1 MQKNRNKKEV
11 FSAGYLYHTNFGT
24 FEVFRQ
30 ISRIYYGSLEIYY
43 GIESNGV
50 CLFLHSTSSICVL
63 TASLFFWTNF
73 ELYAGILVLYTY
85 MAIFEIFHW

>member
-43 GIESNGV
+43 GIESNGECSFIHVNNLNEPIGCVLSAVNKLLKWCNSIILHTSREV
-50 CLFLHSTSSICVL
+50 CLYIR
-63 TASLFFWTNF
+63 
-73 ELYAGILVLYTY
+73 
-85 MAIFEIFHW
+85 

>member
-43 GIESNGV
+43 GIESNGEYFQDHAYTRSV
-50 CLFLHSTSSICVL
+50 WKLPKFVSSTILYDQSAS
-63 TASLFFWTNF
+63 TASEPT
-73 ELYAGILVLYTY
+73 GRV
-85 MAIFEIFHW
+85 

>member
-43 GIESNGV
+43 GIESNGACV
-50 CLFLHSTSSICVL
+50 CMHVAIYSNLYPCHNLE
-63 TASLFFWTNF
+63 
-73 ELYAGILVLYTY
+73 ELV
-85 MAIFEIFHW
+85 

>member
-1 MQKNRNKKEV
+1 MPKNRNKKEV

-24 FEVFRQ
+24 FEIFRQ

-50 CLFLHSTSSICVL
+50 FIDVHVTCSQSGNFLTRQFIKS
-63 TASLFFWTNF
+63 
-73 ELYAGILVLYTY
+73 
-85 MAIFEIFHW
+85 

>member
-50 CLFLHSTSSICVL
+50 RSD
-63 TASLFFWTNF
+63 A
-73 ELYAGILVLYTY
+73 
-85 MAIFEIFHW
+85 

>member
-43 GIESNGV
+43 GIESNGG
-50 CLFLHSTSSICVL
+50 SYI
-63 TASLFFWTNF
+63 
-73 ELYAGILVLYTY
+73 
-85 MAIFEIFHW
+85 

>member
-11 FSAGYLYHTNFGT
+11 FLAGYLYLTNFGT

-43 GIESNGV
+43 GIESNGAGSGLPMAASRALV
-50 CLFLHSTSSICVL
+50 HSAVQ
-63 TASLFFWTNF
+63 FR
-73 ELYAGILVLYTY
+73 V
-85 MAIFEIFHW
+85 